1 MFPGSQRFSI
11 ILCFLAKHLKKV
23 FIKRPLS
30 DLRQFLAAESPLKIM
45 RKRFLFRFK
54 SLFRFYYIEM
64 FFLTFLVPQ
73 ENGLIR
79 KLELISKHITLSTG
93 EKVFTL
99 HILTIITISK
109 DNETMKFDQLIE
121 YNMKIIHKILQIN
134 QYQTFF

>member
-23 FIKRPLS
+23 FIKGPLS

-64 FFLTFLVPQ
+64 FFLTFLVP
-73 ENGLIR
+73 
-79 KLELISKHITLSTG
+79 
-93 EKVFTL
+93 
-99 HILTIITISK
+99 
-109 DNETMKFDQLIE
+109 
-121 YNMKIIHKILQIN
+121 
-134 QYQTFF
+134 